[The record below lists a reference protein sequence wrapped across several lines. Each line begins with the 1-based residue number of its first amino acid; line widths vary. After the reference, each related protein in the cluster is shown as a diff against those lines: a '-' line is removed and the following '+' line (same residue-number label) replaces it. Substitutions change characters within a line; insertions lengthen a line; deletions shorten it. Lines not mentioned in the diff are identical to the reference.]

1 VTDGGKKDRGWFG
14 FAGRHRAPSLGERE
28 LAVLEM
34 LWNQG
39 PASAQRVQ
47 RAMSGRRVT
56 LSTVQ
61 STLERLT
68 RKGLLSRRKE
78 GRSYCYTPVVRRS
91 ELITRLLRELA
102 ADVAGGD
109 PAPMLA
115 GFVDYLA
122 DADPEL
128 KREFS
133 RTFDAPPEEPDDG

>member
-1 VTDGGKKDRGWFG
+1 MASNGKQGRGWFAL
-14 FAGRHRAPSLGERE
+14 AGRGGAPSLGERE
-28 LAVLEM
+28 LAVLEV
-34 LWNQG
+34 LWARG
-39 PASAQRVQ
+39 AASAQVVRD
-47 RAMSGRRVT
+47 AMSGPRVT

-78 GRSYCYTPVVRRS
+78 GRSYCYAPTLRRS

-115 GFVDYLA
+115 GFVDYMA
-122 DADPEL
+122 DAAPEL
-128 KREFS
+128 EPQLS
-133 RTFDAPPEEPDDG
+133 RAFGARREEPEDG